1 MRTLIGN
8 LRIRSKLGAL
18 SGVILLGAVG
28 FGGIG
33 HHVLTTVAV
42 NGPVYQGVVR
52 GHELISDV
60 EPPSVS
66 LRPAYLVVFRM
77 LEELDRAKL
86 EELTQQGRQL
96 RERYEARA
104 QFWTSELPE
113 GALKDLLVLRAPGPA
128 ARFFDARDRE
138 FVPAVI
144 AGNIALAA
152 TVIHETLGPA
162 FEEHNAIVA
171 EMLTLGRAAN
181 ESTELWAANY
191 VRTRTLG
198 FALAGLAVLLL
209 VSISGALIARSISR
223 PVHDAIAVMQRA
235 ADGDLTQRWT
245 VTTTDE
251 IGELAHW
258 FNMALDRIH
267 GLVVQV
273 MHTSTAVSG
282 AAHQLAN
289 ASVHLSSGCQEQ
301 ASSLEE
307 TASSMEELTS
317 TVKQNAENAKQANQ
331 LAANASDIA
340 VKGGQA
346 VNDVVQTMGLISTS
360 SKKRIGEII
369 GVITDI
375 AEQIN
380 LLALNAAIEAA
391 RAGEHG
397 RGFAVVAEGVAKLA
411 ERAQEAAKEIKGL
424 IHESS
429 QRVATGSELVNKSG
443 HTLRELVTSVQQ
455 VNDLI
460 AAIAAAAQE
469 QAIGIAQ
476 VNTAVTQMDQV
487 VQTTAAQT
495 EELSA
500 TSQSLADQAAEVE
513 RLLSQFRVKNEPS
526 NARPLSPPPTAVA
539 GWSNWSP
546 TATRN
551 GDSAAPHSNGAH

>member
-307 TASSMEELTS
+307 TAASLEQITG
-317 TVKQNAENAKQANQ
+317 TVKESADNAKQVTQ
-331 LAANASDIA
+331 LAAGARHTAERGGEVVSETVASIA
-340 VKGGQA
+340 EIA
-346 VNDVVQTMGLISTS
+346 AS
-360 SKKRIGEII
+360 SSRIAEII
-369 GVITDI
+369 VVVDEI
-375 AEQIN
+375 AFQTNI
-380 LLALNAAIEAA
+380 LALNAAVEAA

-397 RGFAVVAEGVAKLA
+397 RGFAVVATEVRNLAK
-411 ERAQEAAKEIKGL
+411 RSSEAAKEIKGL